1 MIMDKTAKKLI
12 MEANNGKNYLLTD
25 DGRIQVWAN
34 YTNSVVWVTRNGEL
48 VNKTDHCTMQDV
60 ENVLTMLGSE
70 CYK

>member
-1 MIMDKTAKKLI
+1 MDKTAKKLI

-60 ENVLTMLGSE
+60 ENVLHDAGF
-70 CYK
+70 